1 MQCSWLKD
9 VKALQRDYIAAEV
22 TSKNP
27 QESRMAPIISV
38 QNLTKTY
45 ANGFEAL
52 KGINLDVEKGEI
64 LALLG
69 PNGAGKT
76 TLISIICGIAN
87 PSEGKILVGGEDIIT
102 SYRKARSLIG

>member
-1 MQCSWLKD
+1 
-9 VKALQRDYIAAEV
+9 
-22 TSKNP
+22 
-27 QESRMAPIISV
+27 MAPIISV

-69 PNGAGKT
+69 QNGAGKT

-87 PSEGKILVGGEDIIT
+87 PSGGRVLVAGREVVKDFRATRGM
-102 SYRKARSLIG
+102 IGMVPQELSTDQFETVF